1 MCRKIWKIENIL
13 TFIEVMILTVGIK
26 MCFDNIIWGSMI
38 CLIFLGILDG
48 LDGKFAQKVR
58 KNEENKEYGVQLDS
72 LVDIMSSG
80 VFPVII
86 LYSMKFDNMLDV
98 LVYIIFLICGVTR
111 LAFFNVNNKENNE
124 YFYGIPITASAIIL
138 PIVYLLTNNEI
149 IYIVCLFLL
158 SILYVSKLKIK
169 KLNLKLKIFLSIIG
183 IIVSAFIFIKGGL
196 G

>member
-58 KNEENKEYGVQLDS
+58 KNEENKEYGVQLHS
-72 LVDIMSSG
+72 LVDIISSG

-124 YFYGIPITASAIIL
+124 YFYGIPITASAMIL

-149 IYIVCLFLL
+149 IYMVCLFLL

>member
-72 LVDIMSSG
+72 LADIISSG

-149 IYIVCLFLL
+149 IYMVCLFLL

>member
-72 LVDIMSSG
+72 LVDIISSG

-149 IYIVCLFLL
+149 IYMVCLFLL

>member
-72 LVDIMSSG
+72 LADIISSG

-86 LYSMKFDNMLDV
+86 LYSMKFDNMLD
-98 LVYIIFLICGVTR
+98 FLI
-111 LAFFNVNNKENNE
+111 NNK
-124 YFYGIPITASAIIL
+124 
-138 PIVYLLTNNEI
+138 
-149 IYIVCLFLL
+149 
-158 SILYVSKLKIK
+158 
-169 KLNLKLKIFLSIIG
+169 
-183 IIVSAFIFIKGGL
+183 
-196 G
+196 

>member
-72 LVDIMSSG
+72 LVDIISSG

-124 YFYGIPITASAIIL
+124 YFYGIPITASAMIL

-149 IYIVCLFLL
+149 IYMVCLFLL